1 MASSDFDSAPS
12 RGLRVALA
20 GLRGSWNR
28 FWRRMSFYLPKR
40 LYARS
45 LLIVVMPMILLQSVV
60 AYIYMDRYWR
70 AVTERLSAATARELA
85 VVVDLVQNAPPGS
98 DYQDIVEIARNRLEF
113 NVYVLPPEP
122 LPEPSEAPFFDVLN
136 DTLNDEITQR
146 VRLPFWIDTVGNSRT
161 VEIRVEFPD
170 KVLQVFAPRKQTAP
184 SNTHIFL
191 VWMVG
196 TSLVLLVIAI
206 TFLRNQ
212 IRPIIALTE
221 AAESFGKGRP
231 APREFR
237 PRGAEE
243 VRRAGLA
250 FIQMRERIERQLEQ
264 RTAMLSGVSHDLR
277 TILTRFRL
285 QLALVGSK
293 SDREALNQD
302 IDAMQSMLEG
312 YLQFARGEAE
322 EEETG
327 VFDLEAYLDRIDE
340 EAELLERSLSFS
352 LTGDP
357 KVHVRPQAFNRLL
370 DNVVGN
376 AFRYAQTVHVD
387 MEHRPGMLVITVD
400 DDGPGIP
407 ADQREEVFKP
417 FVRLEGGRNLDSSGT
432 GLGLAIARD
441 VARGHG
447 GDIALADSPMGGLRA
462 IIRVPA

>member
-1 MASSDFDSAPS
+1 MASSDFDSAPPG
-12 RGLRVALA
+12 GLWAALSSVRA
-20 GLRGSWNR
+20 SWNR

-60 AYIYMDRYWR
+60 AYVYMDRYWR

-85 VVVDLVQNAPPGS
+85 AIVDLVEAEPAGS
-98 DYQDIVEIARNRLEF
+98 DYKDIIAIANRRLEY
-113 NVYVLPPEP
+113 NVYVLPHEP
-122 LPEPSEAPFFDVLN
+122 LPAPGGVPFFDVLN
-136 DTLNDEITQR
+136 ETLHNEIAQR
-146 VRLPFWIDTVGNSRT
+146 ISLPFWIDTVGNSRT
-161 VEIRVEFPD
+161 VEMRVQFPD
-170 KVLQVFAPRKQTAP
+170 KVLQVFAPRKQAAP

-196 TSLVLLVIAI
+196 TSLVLLFIAI

-221 AAESFGKGRP
+221 AAESFGRGRP
-231 APREFR
+231 APPDFR

-250 FIQMRERIERQLEQ
+250 FIQMRERIERQMEQ

-322 EEETG
+322 EEESSI
-327 VFDLEAYLDRIDE
+327 FDLETYRDRIEE
-340 EAELLERSLSFS
+340 EAELHGRKLEFS
-352 LTGDP
+352 LKGDP
-357 KVHVRPQAFNRLL
+357 LVKVRPQAFNRLL
-370 DNVVGN
+370 ANLVGN
-376 AFRYAQTVHVD
+376 AFRYAKSVRMDV
-387 MEHRPGMLVITVD
+387 EHRPAMLIITID

-407 ADQREEVFKP
+407 PEQREEVFKP

-441 VARGHG
+441 VARSHG
-447 GDIALADSPMGGLRA
+447 GDIVLTDSPLGGLRV
-462 IIRVPA
+462 IVRVPA

>member
-1 MASSDFDSAPS
+1 
-12 RGLRVALA
+12 
-20 GLRGSWNR
+20 
-28 FWRRMSFYLPKR
+28 MSFYLPKR

-60 AYIYMDRYWR
+60 AYVYMDRYWR

-85 VVVDLVQNAPPGS
+85 TVVDLVQEAPPGS
-98 DYQDIVEIARNRLEF
+98 DYKDIISIASSRLEF

-122 LPEPSEAPFFDVLN
+122 LPEQSGAPFFDVLN
-136 DTLNDEITQR
+136 DTLHDEIASR
-146 VRLPFWIDTVGNSRT
+146 VQLPFWIDTVGNSRT
-161 VEIRVEFPD
+161 VEMRVAFPD

-221 AAESFGKGRP
+221 AAESFGRGRP
-231 APREFR
+231 APRDFR

-250 FIQMRERIERQLEQ
+250 FIQMRERIERQIEQ

-293 SDREALNQD
+293 ADREALNQD

-322 EEETG
+322 EDTG
-327 VFDLEAYLDRIDE
+327 VFDLRAYLERIDE
-340 EAELLERSLSFS
+340 EADLLGRQLTFSLS
-352 LTGDP
+352 GDP
-357 KVHVRPQAFNRLL
+357 IVHVRPQAFNRLL

-376 AFRYAQTVHVD
+376 AFRYAKVVKVD
-387 MEHRPGMLVITVD
+387 VTHRPGMLVITID
-400 DDGPGIP
+400 DDGSGIP

-441 VARGHG
+441 VARSHG
-447 GDIALADSPMGGLRA
+447 GDIVLADSPLGGLRV
-462 IIRVPA
+462 IIRTPM